1 MSGVDENSQ
10 ESCKSEKKTYA
21 LNRTLKDWLKKR
33 CVQQMMQESHRGQRK
48 TREIGSVETEVR
60 QHLKEGRISSLLPW
74 KPQKIACEAEG
85 VIRTYEA
92 FYLREVR
99 SVFGNTAEK

>member
-1 MSGVDENSQ
+1 
-10 ESCKSEKKTYA
+10 
-21 LNRTLKDWLKKR
+21 
-33 CVQQMMQESHRGQRK
+33 MMQESHRGQRK

-92 FYLREVR
+92 FYLREV
-99 SVFGNTAEK
+99 SLYLAILLKNKVPQTLFYMEEK

>member
-33 CVQQMMQESHRGQRK
+33 CV
-48 TREIGSVETEVR
+48 
-60 QHLKEGRISSLLPW
+60 
-74 KPQKIACEAEG
+74 
-85 VIRTYEA
+85 
-92 FYLREVR
+92 
-99 SVFGNTAEK
+99 